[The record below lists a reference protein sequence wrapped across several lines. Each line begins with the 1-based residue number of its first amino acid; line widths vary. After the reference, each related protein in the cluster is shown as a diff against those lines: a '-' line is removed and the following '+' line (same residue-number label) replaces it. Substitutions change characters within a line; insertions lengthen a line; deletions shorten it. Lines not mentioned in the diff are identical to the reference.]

1 MPGVLC
7 FEFVMSEYFGC
18 FLGSTK
24 STKKWQEK
32 YVFGAAKHILLCV
45 GCPGLE
51 HYPLNLTGV
60 CLITF
65 PFSSEFSLFKP
76 LSGCHGI

>member
-1 MPGVLC
+1 MPGGLC

-51 HYPLNLTGV
+51 HYPLNLTARGYEQKA
-60 CLITF
+60 LAAQT
-65 PFSSEFSLFKP
+65 
-76 LSGCHGI
+76 HR